1 MVRLL
6 GLAAAGFASLALS
19 TMAPAWAQAPRG
31 HASITGGHTPTRAY
45 PFMAVL
51 RSDKRNQP
59 GYFCG
64 GSLVAARWI
73 VTAGHCV
80 YDSATGTKIA
90 PDKVKV
96 AVGQTNIQAF
106 LDNATNP
113 EWRPATTV
121 ELHPSYREGEATASH
136 DVALV
141 QLAAPVPNGQARLP
155 RPFDVPLWAPGTHA
169 TLIGFGK
176 TSANGQLSP
185 NLLET
190 EVTVRPDNECRSG
203 NGVVDVTVTLCAMSG
218 DHRGAC
224 QGDSGGPLLV
234 SGDDSVL
241 AGVTSFA
248 HTLCGG
254 AINGFARVGS
264 DPLNAFIRDRVPQA
278 EIDLSPA
285 GPQPGDTV
293 TMSSAARNPYGA
305 YTSLRWDLDAD
316 GVFDDA
322 LGASVS
328 RTLAVGEYRVGLEA
342 ADGAGNREVR
352 YITVDVRPRTP
363 ISIVEPR
370 PPARVREGQPVR
382 IALQPTGAGTGT
394 IAALATRRTARPR
407 RDFDP
412 SGLTAPIAFAAGET
426 VKTLLIPTREDW
438 RRERNERFRIS
449 LGNPTGQLTVGP
461 DSVRDVTIVDDDVVG
476 VARGRTIR
484 VAGSRA
490 RVRLRALRRG
500 RVTVVLE
507 RRTSRGVTRLGS
519 TRRRVRPGRT
529 TLRVRL
535 DRAGRR
541 LAARGAA
548 VYVTVLRSSDPVGP
562 PVRRRLR
569 R

>member
-1 MVRLL
+1 MV
-6 GLAAAGFASLALS
+6 
-19 TMAPAWAQAPRG
+19 PARAQAPRG
-31 HASITGGHTPTRAY
+31 HASITGGHTPTRGY
-45 PFMAVL
+45 PFMAVV

-59 GYFCG
+59 GYLCG
-64 GSLVAARWI
+64 GSLIAARW
-73 VTAGHCV
+73 VLTAGHCV
-80 YDSATGTKIA
+80 YDPATGTKI
-90 PDKVKV
+90 PPERVKV
-96 AVGQTNIQAF
+96 VLGQTSIQAF
-106 LDNATNP
+106 LDNSADP
-113 EWRPATTV
+113 EWRPAATV
-121 ELHPSYREGEATASH
+121 ELNPSYREGEATATH

-141 QLAAPVPNGQARLP
+141 QLATPVAYAQARLP
-155 RPFDVPLWAPGTHA
+155 RPPDVPLWAPGTPA

-176 TSANGQLSP
+176 TAADSQISP

-190 EVTVRPDNECRSG
+190 EVTVRPDTECRSA
-203 NGVVDVTVTLCAMSG
+203 NGAVDVSVTICAMSG
-218 DHRGAC
+218 DARGAC

-234 SGDDSVL
+234 SGTDSVL

-293 TMSSAARNPYGA
+293 TMSSASRNPYGP

-328 RTLAVGEYRVGLEA
+328 RTLALGQYRVGLEA

-352 YITVDVRPRTP
+352 YITIDVRPRTA
-363 ISIVEPR
+363 INIADPR
-370 PPARVREGQPVR
+370 PPARIREGQPVR
-382 IALQPTGAGTGT
+382 VSLQPAGSGAGT

-412 SGLTAPIAFAAGET
+412 SGLTSPIAFAAGET

-438 RRERNERFRIS
+438 RRERSERFRIT

-461 DSVRDVTIVDDDVVG
+461 DAVRDVTIVDDDVVRVTSG
-476 VARGRTIR
+476 KTIR
-484 VAGSRA
+484 VRGGRAG
-490 RVRLRALRRG
+490 VRLRALRRG

-507 RRTSRGVTRLGS
+507 RRTSRGVTRLGAK
-519 TRRRVRPGRT
+519 RRRVRPGHT
-529 TLRVRL
+529 TLRVSL
-535 DRAGRR
+535 NRAGRR
-541 LAARGAA
+541 LAVRGGT
-548 VYVTVLRSSDPVGP
+548 VYVTLLRGKDPVGP
-562 PVRRRLR
+562 PVRRRLSPR
-569 R
+569 PPRA